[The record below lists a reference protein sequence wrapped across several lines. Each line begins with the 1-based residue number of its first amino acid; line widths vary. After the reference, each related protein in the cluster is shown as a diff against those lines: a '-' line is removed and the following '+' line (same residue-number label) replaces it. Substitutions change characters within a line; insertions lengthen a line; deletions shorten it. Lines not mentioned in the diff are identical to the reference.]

1 MIYFIY
7 ENTGRMQSVKM
18 LNEDI
23 LNVFTFDSAC
33 LHIVVTTDIIVE
45 RT

>member
-1 MIYFIY
+1 MRREHKPYAK
-7 ENTGRMQSVKM
+7 RQM

-33 LHIVVTTDIIVE
+33 FHIVVTTDIIVE